1 MISNSNLT
9 NRYLECFPEEQALQK
24 RLLAFLENNKEYK
37 KQIDRKNLQGHVTGS
52 AIIVHRSLTKVLM
65 IEHKA
70 HKKPLPP
77 GGHVEATDKS
87 ILESVYREVLEET
100 DIPRSQLSLIS
111 SSLSDDVP
119 LDINTH
125 GIAENMEKQEG
136 YHLHHDFRFLFLYT
150 GEDNFPRKSP
160 EDNSEIAWFPISTA
174 GCDPSNALCFV
185 VIH

>member
-1 MISNSNLT
+1 MEPTMISNSNLT
-9 NRYLECFPEEQALQK
+9 NRYLECFPKEQALQK

-87 ILESVYREVLEET
+87 IFGKC
-100 DIPRSQLSLIS
+100 LSGGLGRNRYS
-111 SSLSDDVP
+111 K
-119 LDINTH
+119 
-125 GIAENMEKQEG
+125 IA
-136 YHLHHDFRFLFLYT
+136 
-150 GEDNFPRKSP
+150 
-160 EDNSEIAWFPISTA
+160 
-174 GCDPSNALCFV
+174 V
-185 VIH
+185 VIDLKLAK